1 MKRRKLWLKKKQAKS
16 KIKIVKPLKK
26 ETKKTKE
33 LLSDL
38 NVKIN
43 NSEVS
48 EKEKR
53 LTLIKT
59 HKKITNLLL
68 KTIPYLLFLFI
79 LDVVML
85 SVITVLFILSA
96 FVLDR
101 TAANIVRYIL
111 LGVSAFMLA
120 KFTYMNWFSKNLY
133 FKKIIVFKYKSKV
146 DRQKFRAVREI
157 SFTPIWFLIFFVAS
171 NFYIT
176 ILVNFEIQQNFVSTG
191 DNKVLIW
198 AILRTTID
206 MMLLPSFLNS
216 FNKIADKS
224 KAIDANYV
232 KLIKDQ
238 YFSNKSLFEDVEF
251 EDNYLNLKFSKNSL
265 TSKNGLFILVNKD
278 DLTRPDQGRMIEINN
293 EILDRYKEIWE
304 SYVDLLE
311 NRMKAKFNKA
321 TVHKLFWLER
331 IYDTIFLD
339 LFEI

>member
-1 MKRRKLWLKKKQAKS
+1 MAEQNKTKS
-16 KIKIVKPLKK
+16 KVKIVKPLKK
-26 ETKKTKE
+26 EVKQTKE

-38 NVKIN
+38 NSKIN
-43 NSEVS
+43 NQQVS

-53 LTLIKT
+53 QTLIKT

-68 KTIPYLLFLFI
+68 QTIPYLLFLFI
-79 LDVVML
+79 LDVAML
-85 SVITVLFILSA
+85 SVITILFILSS
-96 FVLDR
+96 FVINEG
-101 TAANIVRYIL
+101 TGQNVVRYAMLII
-111 LGVSAFMLA
+111 SALMLA

-133 FKKIIVFKYKSKV
+133 FKKIVVFKYKSKV
-146 DRQKFRAVREI
+146 DKQKFRAVREI

-176 ILVNFEIQQNFVSTG
+176 ILMNFEIQRYFVSTN

-216 FNKIADKS
+216 FNKIAANS
-224 KAIDANYV
+224 KAVDANYV

-251 EDNYLNLKFSKNSL
+251 EDNYLNLKFSKNNL

-278 DLTRPDQGRMIEINN
+278 DLTRPDQGRMVEING

-331 IYDTIFLD
+331 IYDTVFLD

>member
-1 MKRRKLWLKKKQAKS
+1 MAEKKQAKS
-16 KIKIVKPLKK
+16 KIKIIKPLKK
-26 ETKKTKE
+26 EAKQTKE

-38 NVKIN
+38 NSKIN

-48 EKEKR
+48 EKDKR
-53 LTLIKT
+53 LTLVKT

-68 KTIPYLLFLFI
+68 QTIPYLLFLFI

-85 SVITVLFILSA
+85 SVITVLFILST
-96 FVLDR
+96 FILDG
-101 TAANIVRYIL
+101 TAADIVRYIL

-146 DRQKFRAVREI
+146 DRQKFKAVREI

-176 ILVNFEIQQNFVSTG
+176 ILVNFEIQQNFVSPKDG
-191 DNKVLIW
+191 AENIVLIW

-265 TSKNGLFILVNKD
+265 TSKNGLFILINKD

>member
-1 MKRRKLWLKKKQAKS
+1 MSDKKQTKS
-16 KIKIVKPLKK
+16 QLQVIKPLKK
-26 ETKKTKE
+26 DVKQTKE

-38 NVKIN
+38 NSKIN
-43 NSEVS
+43 NNEIS
-48 EKEKR
+48 EKEKK

-85 SVITVLFILSA
+85 TTITILFILSTFILDGNEKNVVR
-96 FVLDR
+96 FV
-101 TAANIVRYIL
+101 L

-133 FKKIIVFKYKSKV
+133 FKKIVVFKYKSKV
-146 DRQKFRAVREI
+146 DRQKFKAVREI

-176 ILVNFEIQQNFVSTG
+176 ILVNFEIQQNFVSE

-198 AILRTTID
+198 AVLRTTID

-216 FNKIADKS
+216 FNKIADSS
-224 KAIDANYV
+224 KAVDANYV

-238 YFSNKSLFEDVEF
+238 YFSNKSLFDDVEF
-251 EDNYLNLKFSKNSL
+251 EDNYLNLKFSKNNI

>member
-1 MKRRKLWLKKKQAKS
+1 MADKKQKKS
-16 KIKIVKPLKK
+16 QLKVDRPLKK
-26 ETKKTKE
+26 EVKQTKD

-38 NVKIN
+38 NSKIN
-43 NSEVS
+43 NNQVS

-53 LTLIKT
+53 LTLIAT

-68 KTIPYLLFLFI
+68 KTTPYLMILFI

-85 SVITVLFILSA
+85 TTITVLFL
-96 FVLDR
+96 
-101 TAANIVRYIL
+101 
-111 LGVSAFMLA
+111 VSAFALKDVAQVVTRFVVLGLAAFMLI

-133 FKKIIVFKYKSKV
+133 FKKIVVFKYKSKV
-146 DRQKFRAVREI
+146 DKQKFRAVREI

-171 NFYIT
+171 NLWIT
-176 ILVNFEIQQNFVSTG
+176 IIVNFELQNTFAQSG
-191 DNKVLIW
+191 GNELVLIW
-198 AILRTTID
+198 AVFRTTID

-216 FNKIADKS
+216 FNKIADNSKS
-224 KAIDANYV
+224 VDANYI

-238 YFSNKSLFEDVEF
+238 YFSNKSLFDDVEF
-251 EDNYLNLKFSKNSL
+251 EDNYLNLKFSKNNL
-265 TSKNGLFILVNKD
+265 VSKNGLFILVNKD
-278 DLTRPDQGRMIEINN
+278 ELTRPDQGRMIEINN

>member
-1 MKRRKLWLKKKQAKS
+1 MAEKKQAKS
-16 KIKIVKPLKK
+16 KIKIIKPLKK
-26 ETKKTKE
+26 ESKQTKE

-38 NVKIN
+38 NSKIN

-48 EKEKR
+48 EKDKR
-53 LTLIKT
+53 LTLVKT

-68 KTIPYLLFLFI
+68 QTIPYLLFLFI

-85 SVITVLFILSA
+85 SVITVLFILST
-96 FVLDR
+96 FILDG
-101 TAANIVRYIL
+101 TAADIVRYIL
-111 LGVSAFMLA
+111 LGVSAFMLV

-146 DRQKFRAVREI
+146 DRQKFKAVREI

-176 ILVNFEIQQNFVSTG
+176 ILVNFEIQQNFVSPSNG
-191 DNKVLIW
+191 QSKNIVLIW

-251 EDNYLNLKFSKNSL
+251 EENYLNLKFSKNSL
-265 TSKNGLFILVNKD
+265 ISKNGLFILVNKD

>member
-1 MKRRKLWLKKKQAKS
+1 MAEKKQAKS

-26 ETKKTKE
+26 EVKQTKE

-38 NVKIN
+38 NSKIN

-68 KTIPYLLFLFI
+68 QTIPYLLFLFI
-79 LDVVML
+79 LDVFML
-85 SVITVLFILSA
+85 SVITILFVLSA
-96 FVLDR
+96 FVLEE
-101 TAANIVRYIL
+101 TSAAVVRYIL
-111 LGVSAFMLA
+111 LGISAFMLA

-146 DRQKFRAVREI
+146 DRQKFKAVREI

-176 ILVNFEIQQNFVSTG
+176 ILVNFEIQQNFVSNQ
-191 DNKVLIW
+191 DNSVLIW
-198 AILRTTID
+198 AVLRTTID

-216 FNKIADKS
+216 FNKIADRS

-251 EDNYLNLKFSKNSL
+251 EENYLNLKFSKNNI